1 MKTSLLK
8 SNLFETS
15 ESFILISA
23 FWKLNF
29 LCLPCY
35 SILEVDNLFDK
46 VGSPGMK
53 RNLVLGYNTETLL
66 ISDWD
71 DKSGT
76 VV

>member
-15 ESFILISA
+15 EYFILISA
-23 FWKLNF
+23 FWKLTF
-29 LCLPCY
+29 PFLPCY
-35 SILEVDNLFDK
+35 SILEVDSLFDK
-46 VGSPGMK
+46 VRSPGME
-53 RNLVLGYNTETLL
+53 RNFVLGYNMEVSL

-76 VV
+76 MV